1 MASDAPDYQRVVVLE
16 VSAMSDAN
24 DWEEVVVGPGGTPI
38 SGGAGQTSW
47 APADFGYKGW
57 SESVFNANFTT
68 GGPTSGH
75 VYLSPFKVAATG
87 TISTLY
93 GYCYSTT
100 GTHFTASQNF
110 FGFYSVG
117 NDGSG
122 NLEWTLA
129 ATSAA
134 GAYEADV
141 APDLYAVPLS
151 TGLAVTAG
159 QVLYAAILLNYTGSA
174 PSFVIINTNL
184 WYFGLVT
191 VTAPAQISGW
201 ATTGGNTALP
211 ATILTAALG
220 ARLEAAYWFG
230 GA

>member
-1 MASDAPDYQRVVVLE
+1 MASDAPDYERVVVL
-16 VSAMSDAN
+16 VTSAMSDAP
-24 DWEEVVVGPGGTPI
+24 DWEEVVVGPGGVPI

-93 GYCYSTT
+93 GYCDSTT

-141 APDLYAVPLS
+141 APGLYAVPLS

-174 PSFVIINTNL
+174 PSLVIINTNS
-184 WYFGLVT
+184 WYGGRET
-191 VTAPAQISGW
+191 VTAPAQISGYF
-201 ATTGGNTALP
+201 TTGGNTALP
-211 ATILTAALG
+211 ATILKAALNG
-220 ARLEAAYWFG
+220 PTAAAYWFG
-230 GA
+230 GD